1 MKLGVSCKEAFMKLG
16 VSCKEAFL
24 KLGVSCKEAFE
35 VKGENGNGIGNGQLR
50 AETAGKINKLKNAAN
65 R

>member
-1 MKLGVSCKEAFMKLG
+1 MKLG

-24 KLGVSCKEAFE
+24 KLGVSCKEAFQ

-50 AETAGKINKLKNAAN
+50 SETAGKINKLKNAAN